1 MLVSTYRLTRLTDF
15 STHVFESRGLARRD
29 SDSTPNPATPTFTAG
44 VTLSVGDC
52 QMTANT
58 LKITCPK
65 GKKENAIPL
74 RVAAAPCLNDFAKG
88 PLLGLL
94 ARVPSLVLA
103 LCRFEHAGGVMGK
116 PK

>member
-1 MLVSTYRLTRLTDF
+1 
-15 STHVFESRGLARRD
+15 
-29 SDSTPNPATPTFTAG
+29 
-44 VTLSVGDC
+44 
-52 QMTANT
+52 MTANT

>member
-1 MLVSTYRLTRLTDF
+1 VVLSKRCLFKRPF
-15 STHVFESRGLARRD
+15 SRRSYVDRQSRVRSHCLWAVAPAYRGLAAER
-29 SDSTPNPATPTFTAG
+29 SPAAG
-44 VTLSVGDC
+44 AAVRVVG
-52 QMTANT
+52 
-58 LKITCPK
+58 
-65 GKKENAIPL
+65 L